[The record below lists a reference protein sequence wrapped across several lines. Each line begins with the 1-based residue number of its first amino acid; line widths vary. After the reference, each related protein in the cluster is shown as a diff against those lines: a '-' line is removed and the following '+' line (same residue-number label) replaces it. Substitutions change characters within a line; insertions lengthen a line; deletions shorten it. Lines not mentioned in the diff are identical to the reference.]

1 MRKKIEKIS
10 LFRKVFSIFWKN
22 VKGGLDIF
30 KKKWYTIT
38 MKVYEYKENFKL
50 KYCDVDFKDEC
61 KVSTALA
68 LMEEVACQSADELG
82 FGYSYT
88 KSLNHAFMVSNI
100 CLQFEKPIRLGEV
113 VTLKTWP
120 LQPTK
125 VIFGREYLIELEE
138 ETLARGSSRWCLID
152 MQTGKIAPSKIIC
165 NQDYSTYNT
174 NRVFEEVQWKIP
186 TFLPEEGE
194 LCFTIKIA
202 NSEYDHNMH
211 VNNTRY
217 ADYCINCFSIA
228 ELSRVFLKSFSI
240 SYIKQAKEG
249 DVLCFYRKKTEDGRY
264 AVQGMKDGKE
274 LIVQAW
280 IGFEE
285 NHAKK

>member
-1 MRKKIEKIS
+1 MNA
-10 LFRKVFSIFWKN
+10 V
-22 VKGGLDIF
+22 
-30 KKKWYTIT
+30 
-38 MKVYEYKENFKL
+38 
-50 KYCDVDFKDEC
+50 
-61 KVSTALA
+61 
-68 LMEEVACQSADELG
+68 
-82 FGYSYT
+82 
-88 KSLNHAFMVSNI
+88 
-100 CLQFEKPIRLGEV
+100 
-113 VTLKTWP
+113 
-120 LQPTK
+120 
-125 VIFGREYLIELEE
+125 
-138 ETLARGSSRWCLID
+138 SRWCLID
-152 MQTGKIAPSKIIC
+152 PKTGKILPSKTVG
-165 NQDYSTYNT
+165 NQDYSTYNDE
-174 NRVFEEVQWKIP
+174 RVLENVQWKIP
-186 TFLPEEGE
+186 TFDWREEKA
-194 LCFTIKIA
+194 CFTITIA